1 MKAAVWHGVKDV
13 QVEDVLEPSPAKGW
27 VKIKVK
33 QCSIC
38 GTDLHEYRNGPVM
51 LAARPHPVTG
61 RQVPLTLGHEFSGDI
76 VELGEGVTG
85 LKVGDRVT
93 VNPLIVCGTCWW
105 CRRAIWNE
113 CARLATIG
121 LAWDGAFAEYVTA
134 PDYGCYKLPDTL
146 SYEAAALTEPF
157 AVTVR
162 AAKRGE
168 IKPGD
173 SVAIIGAGPIGLLTL
188 EAVKAAGA
196 TQIFVIE
203 PVASRCE
210 VAMKLGAT
218 ATFDPTKVDPGREIG
233 KLTEG
238 RRADVAFECVG
249 GPHAGLTLGTALA
262 VSRRA
267 GRIVM
272 VGVPAAKGV
281 EFDFFRL
288 FLHEKQI
295 SAVQGYVDEFPAAI
309 SLLAGGRVDTNT
321 IITSKIKLDRIVPD
335 GFESLI
341 GEPEKNIKIIV
352 SPE

>member
-1 MKAAVWHGVKDV
+1 MKAAVWHAAKDV
-13 QVEDVLEPSPAKGW
+13 RVEDVSEPSPTKGW
-27 VKIKVK
+27 VKIRVK

-38 GTDLHEYRNGPVM
+38 GTDLNEYRNGPVT
-51 LAARPHPVTG
+51 LATRPHPATG
-61 RQVPLTLGHEFSGDI
+61 KQVPLTLGHEFSGDI
-76 VELGEGVTG
+76 VELGEGITG
-85 LKVGDRVT
+85 INVGDRVT
-93 VNPLIVCGTCWW
+93 VNPLIVCGNCWW

-134 PDYGCYKLPDTL
+134 PAYGCYKLSDTL

-162 AAKRGE
+162 AAKLGE
-168 IKPGD
+168 VKPGD

-196 TQIFVIE
+196 TQVFVIE

-210 VAMKLGAT
+210 VATKLGAT
-218 ATFDPTKVDPGREIG
+218 ATFDPTKADPGREIA
-233 KLTEG
+233 KLTDG
-238 RRADVAFECVG
+238 KRADVAFECVG
-249 GPHAGLTLGTALA
+249 GSHAKETLDMAMR

-272 VGVPAAKGV
+272 VGVPEAKPL
-281 EFDFFRL
+281 EFDFLRF
-288 FLHEKQI
+288 FFHEKQFF
-295 SAVQGYVDEFPAAI
+295 AVQGYVDEFPAAI
-309 SLLAGGRVDTNT
+309 SLLASGKVDTST

-335 GFESLI
+335 GFEALVNA
-341 GEPEKNIKIIV
+341 PERNIKILV